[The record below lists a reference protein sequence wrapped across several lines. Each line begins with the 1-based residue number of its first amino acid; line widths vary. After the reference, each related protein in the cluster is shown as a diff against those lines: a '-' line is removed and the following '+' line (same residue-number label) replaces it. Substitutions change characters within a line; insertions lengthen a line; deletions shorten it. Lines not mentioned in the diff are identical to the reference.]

1 MHTILHKHILFEKNK
16 YMKVTLQQN
25 ILKLIRQHKLNTA
38 QLKILIKA
46 HLFLLNLPQQR
57 ILKTVI

>member
-1 MHTILHKHILFEKNK
+1 
-16 YMKVTLQQN
+16 MKITLQQN
-25 ILKLIRQHKLNTA
+25 ILKLTQRHKLNTI
-38 QLKILIKA
+38 QPKILIKA